1 MSETVHQWVNDI
13 REEDKVK
20 GLYLVKAKKLGT
32 TKRGDPFLILTLAD
46 RTGDIETR
54 VWDRAEE
61 LASLFNEGDVLD
73 VEGKADQY
81 RNQIQLVLSDLKKA
95 DDDFDLS
102 LFMEDSPKS
111 VSEMVSGLKKIL
123 KKIENRHLKSLID
136 RFFSDRQFMEAFRK
150 APAAKNF
157 HHAYRGGLI
166 EHTLSVCEMALSVA
180 NQYPELDRD
189 VLLAGAFLH
198 DIGKIKEFTAGF
210 NIDYTD
216 EGRLVGHLVMGVS
229 MLEEKLQTM
238 KGFPEDL
245 ALRLKHLIMSHHG
258 QFDFGSPK
266 RPKFLE
272 ALALNLADD
281 LDAKI
286 KGIGNFL
293 EKDQKEGSWTDY
305 NRMFERYFFKGA
317 IEDSEETV
325 DIKPDENERQE
336 KLFKIS

>member
-1 MSETVHQWVNDI
+1 MSDTEHQWVNEI
-13 REEDKVK
+13 KEEDKIK
-20 GLYLVKAKKLGT
+20 GLYLAKTKKLGT
-32 TKRGDPFLILTLAD
+32 TKRGDPFLILTLTD

-61 LASLFNEGDVLD
+61 LASLFNEGDILD
-73 VEGKADQY
+73 VEGKADSY

-95 DDDFDLS
+95 EGDSDPF
-102 LFMEDSPKS
+102 LFIEDSSKS
-111 VSEMVSGLKKIL
+111 VSDMVSELKKVLKKIG
-123 KKIENRHLKSLID
+123 NRHLKSLVD
-136 RFFSDRQFMEAFRK
+136 RFFSDRQFMESFRQ

-157 HHAYRGGLI
+157 HHAYRGGLL
-166 EHTLSVCEMALSVA
+166 EHTLSVCEMAHTMA
-180 NQYPELDRD
+180 KQYPELDGD

-198 DIGKIKEFTAGF
+198 DIGKVKEFKGDLSI
-210 NIDYTD
+210 NYTD

-229 MLEEKLQTM
+229 MLEEKLQPM
-238 KGFPEDL
+238 KGFPEEL
-245 ALRLKHLIMSHHG
+245 ALRLKHLILSHHG

-272 ALALNLADD
+272 AIALNLVDD

-286 KGIGNFL
+286 KGIAKFI

-305 NRMFERYFFKGA
+305 NRMFERYFFKRT
-317 IEDSEETV
+317 IEDHEEEV
-325 DIKPDENERQE
+325 SKKPIEDERQE